1 MTETRVVSTK
11 PNPAHVAYEIFSGKY
26 FMAVLK
32 SKTYSERNKCS

>member
-32 SKTYSERNKCS
+32 K